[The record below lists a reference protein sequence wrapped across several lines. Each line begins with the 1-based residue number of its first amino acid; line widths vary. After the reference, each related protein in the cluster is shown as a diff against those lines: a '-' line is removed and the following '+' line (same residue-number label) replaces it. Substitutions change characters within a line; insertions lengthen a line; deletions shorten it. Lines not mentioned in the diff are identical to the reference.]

1 MRLDTS
7 CFGGIVIV
15 LLFDINVDSLAS
27 DRLNLVINLPVSAN
41 FFSFDRLILLFEEWT
56 VWRMSSRNSA
66 ATVCIIFTIHVSR

>member
-56 VWRMSSRNSA
+56 VWRMFSRNSE